1 MIRPPG
7 FRGAVFATAAEGDAR
22 VDEEARHRM
31 SLTLGV
37 SADWAFVTQVHG
49 ATSVKAKAPGRLGE
63 ADAVYTTLLG
73 LPIAVAS
80 ADCVPVIIEGAGV
93 VAVLHVGWRG
103 ALAGV
108 VPLTLARL
116 TKEGLTPQRAAIG
129 PSIGPCCYEVG
140 EEVASRFESFAA
152 VTDRG
157 TTSVDIAGFV
167 ARQLEG
173 ALDQRE
179 VWRSDE
185 CTYTSTTLHSYR
197 KTRTQDRQVAVGW
210 LPQD

>member
-1 MIRPPG
+1 MIHPPG

-22 VDEEARHRM
+22 VDDEARLRM
-31 SLTLGV
+31 SSTLGL
-37 SADWAFVTQVHG
+37 SPDWASVTQVHG
-49 ATSVKAKAPGRLGE
+49 ATVVKAESPGRLGE
-63 ADAVYTTLLG
+63 ADALYTTLSD

-108 VPLTLARL
+108 VPDTLARL
-116 TKEGLTPQRAAIG
+116 SKEGLSPQQAAIG

-140 EEVASRFESFAA
+140 EEVASRFESFVG
-152 VTDRG
+152 VTHRG
-157 TTSVDIAGFV
+157 TISVDIAGFI
-167 ARQLEG
+167 AWQLEA
-173 ALDQRE
+173 ALDQQD

-185 CTYTSTTLHSYR
+185 CTYTSTALHSYR
-197 KTRTQDRQVAVGW
+197 ETRTKDRQVAVGW
-210 LPQD
+210 LPKD